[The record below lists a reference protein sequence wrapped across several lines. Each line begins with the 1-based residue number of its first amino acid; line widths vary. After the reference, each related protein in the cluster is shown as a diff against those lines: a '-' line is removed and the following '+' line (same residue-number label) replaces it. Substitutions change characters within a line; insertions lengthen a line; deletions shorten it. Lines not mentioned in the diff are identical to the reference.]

1 VSIITNG
8 SVIRESTI
16 ADLLRQDEGLVVE
29 AVPLD
34 IAQAALEVRWRCE
47 PNGTGLSVQA
57 TREDTPEIVRRLI
70 GAGVDVF
77 GVHAEQRN
85 LEEVFL
91 SMTREDQAD
100 A

>member
-1 VSIITNG
+1 
-8 SVIRESTI
+8 
-16 ADLLRQDEGLVVE
+16 
-29 AVPLD
+29 
-34 IAQAALEVRWRCE
+34 
-47 PNGTGLSVQA
+47 
-57 TREDTPEIVRRLI
+57 
-70 GAGVDVF
+70 VF